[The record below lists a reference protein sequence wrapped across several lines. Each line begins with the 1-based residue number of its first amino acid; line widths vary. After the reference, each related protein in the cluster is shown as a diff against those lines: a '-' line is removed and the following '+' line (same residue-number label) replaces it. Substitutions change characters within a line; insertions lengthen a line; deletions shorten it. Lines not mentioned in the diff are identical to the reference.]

1 MFSTLL
7 DNTPWPSQAGS
18 RTALGPFYGSADAR
32 CIAEMASPDHLL
44 VVVTAETSACLALER
59 ELPFF
64 LDTPCEI
71 AVFPDWE
78 TLPYDN
84 FSPHQDII
92 SERLNTLYRLPGM
105 SSGIL
110 LAPVPTLMHRLAP
123 TEYVAGSSLVLQT
136 GQAMD
141 VERFRDNLLRNG
153 YINVETVFEHGEFA
167 LRGSLIDIYPMGSA
181 LPFRIDLLDSEIDS
195 IRTFDPENQR
205 TVEQVADI
213 NLLPAR
219 EYPLDPKAVN
229 RFQMN
234 WYDTFEVDHDQ
245 CPTYSEVSAGRS
257 PGGCEYFLPLFL
269 TSALPCLT
277 TCQPIAQSSP
287 PETTTPPQRAS
298 GVK

>member
-1 MFSTLL
+1 MV
-7 DNTPWPSQAGS
+7 
-18 RTALGPFYGSADAR
+18 
-32 CIAEMASPDHLL
+32 SPDRLL

-64 LDTPCEI
+64 LDTHCDI

-123 TEYVAGSSLVLQT
+123 TEYVAGSSLVLKT
-136 GQAMD
+136 GEAMD
-141 VERFRDNLLRNG
+141 IERFRHNLLRNG
-153 YINVETVFEHGEFA
+153 YIHVETVFEHGEFT
-167 LRGSLIDIYPMGSA
+167 LRGSLIDIYPMGSV
-181 LPFRIDLLDSEIDS
+181 LPFRIDLLDNEIDS

-205 TVEQVADI
+205 TVEQVANI

-219 EYPLDPKAVN
+219 EYTLDSKAVN
-229 RFQMN
+229 RFQMK
-234 WYDTFEVDHDQ
+234 WYDSFEVEHD
-245 CPTYSEVSAGRS
+245 
-257 PGGCEYFLPLFL
+257 
-269 TSALPCLT
+269 
-277 TCQPIAQSSP
+277 
-287 PETTTPPQRAS
+287 
-298 GVK
+298 